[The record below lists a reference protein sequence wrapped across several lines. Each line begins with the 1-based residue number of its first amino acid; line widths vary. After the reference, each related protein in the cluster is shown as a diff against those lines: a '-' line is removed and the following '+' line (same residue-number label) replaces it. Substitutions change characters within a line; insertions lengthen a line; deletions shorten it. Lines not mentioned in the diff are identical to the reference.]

1 MVRKIKQKQTV
12 KQNVKQTVKVVIGK
26 LDKPKRRTTKRAIK
40 SSAPDPLA
48 FRPMYNIINQPAPV
62 SSLAQEDIKKD
73 YTGSLQGLLA
83 FVKKYDIVDKD
94 LNSKPNE
101 DLEGKVIE
109 MEGMTT
115 PMKPNYAFSKDIFNA
130 KNQIQ
135 TPSESFSP
143 FVKEKKSVK
152 RQGEDY
158 MVSPK
163 TGAYIKRGGGAY
175 KKLIKEGYK
184 LD

>member
-83 FVKKYDIVDKD
+83 FVRKYDIVDKD

-101 DLEGKVIE
+101 DIEGKVIE

-115 PMKPNYAFSKDIFNA
+115 PKKPNYAFDKDIFNA
-130 KNQIQ
+130 KNQIE
-135 TPSESFSP
+135 TPSP
-143 FVKEKKSVK
+143 FVKKEKKPVV

-158 MVSPK
+158 MISPK
-163 TGAYIKRGGGAY
+163 TGAKIKKGGQAY
-175 KKLIKEGYK
+175 KKLLKEGYK